1 MPDAIAE
8 PPVADIAQAREP
20 ISFNMSEALARISK
34 DRIKGTQEAKK
45 EEPVAEK
52 KEEPVVEK
60 KEEPKTEPVVEK
72 KEEPKVE
79 EKKADP
85 EIKHNAG
92 HFKVVTDARDAA
104 IAEAAKLKLELE
116 TARRT
121 APEDVQQKLSDYEKQ
136 LDEVRKSE
144 AELRAK
150 VREVDVTLDP
160 AFEKEFTMPMVKA
173 RNEVYE
179 LLIRGGASKEDA
191 KVAVESWDDGKFA
204 EVTAE
209 MGDIQKRRVDAA
221 ILETERLHKVR
232 AEQIK
237 SPEDFAA
244 RRRME
249 ADAQQQ
255 QAVKH
260 RQSVADKIY
269 RGALESTPVL
279 AEEGNAQF
287 RDAMQQQLSRAVKGE
302 MPMEEVLMRVAGYEA
317 MQLGLQGQHAVLVE
331 QDAKI
336 KELEKKLAEQDKFI
350 AGGAL
355 PKGEA
360 AGGGEGE
367 YVPLVKSLR
376 VA

>member
-20 ISFNMSEALARISK
+20 ITLNLSEALSRISR
-34 DRIKGTQEAKK
+34 DRMKGTQEAKK
-45 EEPVAEK
+45 EVETPVKEEPK
-52 KEEPVVEK
+52 KEEPVK
-60 KEEPKTEPVVEK
+60 P
-72 KEEPKVE
+72 
-79 EKKADP
+79 DP
-85 EIKHNAG
+85 EIKHNAQ
-92 HFKVVTDARDAA
+92 HFKVVTEARDAA
-104 IAEAAKLKLELE
+104 IAEAVKLKAELE
-116 TARRT
+116 VARKT
-121 APEDVQQKLSDYEKQ
+121 APEDVQQKLTDYEKQ
-136 LDEVRKSE
+136 LEEVRKSE

-160 AFEKEFTMPMVKA
+160 AYQEKYIKPIQANMQ
-173 RNEVYE
+173 EVYKYLVDSGVE
-179 LLIRGGASKEDA
+179 KKEASDL
-191 KVAVESWDDGKFA
+191 VAAWDLKGIA
-204 EVTAE
+204 NASAE
-209 MGDIQKRRVDAA
+209 MDEVSKQLMMATIRDTITIDK
-221 ILETERLHKVR
+221 ERQQ
-232 AEQIK
+232 QIK

-260 RQSVADKIY
+260 RQTVADKIY
-269 RGALESTPVL
+269 RGALEATPVL

-360 AGGGEGE
+360 TGGGGEE